1 MSDRNK
7 NLTILCAIWAVAM
20 VGVVICYLNT
30 PLLHFGKLPRVRA
43 ALHAASVGVC
53 GVVQSMVEYQ
63 QSFAEG
69 R

>member
-43 ALHAASVGVC
+43 ALHAISVGVC
-53 GVVQSMVEYQ
+53 GLVQSMVEYQ
-63 QSFAEG
+63 QSFVEG

>member
-1 MSDRNK
+1 MSNRNK

-43 ALHAASVGVC
+43 ALHAISVGVC
-53 GVVQSMVEYQ
+53 GLVQSMVEYQ
-63 QSFAEG
+63 QSFVEG